1 MTGFSVEL
9 RGVGV
14 TFDRPA
20 LHDVDLLLAPGVVH
34 GLLGRNGSGKTTL
47 LSLLAAFRR
56 PSHGTVLVD
65 GEDPFEN
72 ERVLEGTCFVRE
84 SGDVM
89 EDENVKTN
97 LDFVAAMRPGF
108 DRSYAED
115 LLDQFEVPLR
125 TKVGA
130 LSRGQKSAV
139 GASVGLATRAPL
151 TILDEVYLGMDA
163 PSRYRFYQAL
173 LTDYVEHPRTVVLS
187 SHLIGELD
195 RVLERVTIL
204 HRGEVLLSDSADS
217 LQCRGSTLTGARTAV
232 DAVVA
237 ELAVDVLARTELGG
251 TVQVTVVG
259 HLSAEVL
266 DHVRRAGLE
275 VGPVAL
281 QDLFVHLTDRQTSP
295 RPDGAADT
303 AAAAGHDDGRGHGT
317 PSTTQAAPTTDGPV
331 SPSTEEVD
339 R

>member
-20 LHDVDLLLAPGVVH
+20 LQDVDLTLAPGVVH

-56 PSHGTVLVD
+56 PTRGTVLVD

-89 EDENVKTN
+89 DDEKVSVN
-97 LDFVAAMRPGF
+97 LDFVEGMRPSF
-108 DRSYAED
+108 DRAYAEE

-125 TKVGA
+125 TKIGS

-139 GASVGLATRAPL
+139 GASTGLATRAPL

-163 PSRYRFYQAL
+163 PSRYRFYEAL
-173 LTDYVEHPRTVVLS
+173 LRDYVEHPRTVVLS

-195 RVLERVTIL
+195 RVLEQVTIL
-204 HRGEVLLSDSADS
+204 HRGAVLLTDTADS
-217 LQCRGSTLTGARTAV
+217 LQERGSTFTGPR
-232 DAVVA
+232 AVVDDVVA
-237 ELAVDVLARTELGG
+237 DLAIDVLARTELGG
-251 TVQVTVVG
+251 TSQVTVVG
-259 HLSAEVL
+259 HLDAQVL
-266 DHVRRAGLE
+266 ERVRRAGLE

-281 QDLFVHLTDRQTSP
+281 QDLFVHLTDGRSEPGSTQTAT
-295 RPDGAADT
+295 GKT
-303 AAAAGHDDGRGHGT
+303 AA
-317 PSTTQAAPTTDGPV
+317 STTAAAPTTT
-331 SPSTEEVD
+331 TEEVD

>member
-20 LHDVDLLLAPGVVH
+20 LQGVDLTLAPGVVH

-56 PSHGTVLVD
+56 PTRGTVLVD

-89 EDENVKTN
+89 DDEKVSVN
-97 LDFVAAMRPGF
+97 LDFVEGMRPSF
-108 DRSYAED
+108 DRAYAED
-115 LLDQFEVPLR
+115 LLDQFEVPLS
-125 TKVGA
+125 TKIGS

-139 GASVGLATRAPL
+139 GASTGLAARAPL

-163 PSRYRFYQAL
+163 PSRYRFYEAL
-173 LTDYVEHPRTVVLS
+173 LRDYVEHPRTVVLS

-195 RVLERVTIL
+195 RVLEQVTIL
-204 HRGEVLLSDSADS
+204 HRGGVLLTDTADS
-217 LQCRGSTLTGARTAV
+217 LQERGSTFTGPR
-232 DAVVA
+232 AVVDDVVA
-237 ELAVDVLARTELGG
+237 DLAIDVLARTELGG
-251 TVQVTVVG
+251 TSQVTVVG
-259 HLSAEVL
+259 HLDAQVL
-266 DHVRRAGLE
+266 DRVRRAGLE

-281 QDLFVHLTDRQTSP
+281 QDLFVHLTDGRGEPGSGQTTT
-295 RPDGAADT
+295 GKTT
-303 AAAAGHDDGRGHGT
+303 AAATA
-317 PSTTQAAPTTDGPV
+317 AAPTTT
-331 SPSTEEVD
+331 TEEVD

>member
-20 LHDVDLLLAPGVVH
+20 LQDVDLTLAPGVVH

-56 PSHGTVLVD
+56 PTRGTVLVD

-89 EDENVKTN
+89 DDEKVSVN
-97 LDFVAAMRPGF
+97 LDFVEGMRPSF
-108 DRSYAED
+108 DRAYAEE

-125 TKVGA
+125 TKIGS

-139 GASVGLATRAPL
+139 GASTGLATRAPL

-163 PSRYRFYQAL
+163 PSRYRFYEAL
-173 LTDYVEHPRTVVLS
+173 LQDYVEHPRTVVLS

-195 RVLERVTIL
+195 RVLEQVTIL
-204 HRGEVLLSDSADS
+204 HRGAVLLTDTADS
-217 LQCRGSTLTGARTAV
+217 LQERGSTFTGPR
-232 DAVVA
+232 AVVDDVVVD
-237 ELAVDVLARTELGG
+237 LAIDVLARTELGG
-251 TVQVTVVG
+251 TSQVTVVG
-259 HLSAEVL
+259 HLDAQVL
-266 DHVRRAGLE
+266 AHVRRAGLE

-281 QDLFVHLTDRQTSP
+281 QDLFVHLTDGRTS
-295 RPDGAADT
+295 ATSADR
-303 AAAAGHDDGRGHGT
+303 AV
-317 PSTTQAAPTTDGPV
+317 SAPTPT
-331 SPSTEEVD
+331 TEEVD

>member
-20 LHDVDLLLAPGVVH
+20 LHDVDLTLAPGMVH

-56 PSHGTVLVD
+56 PTRGMVLVD

-84 SGDVM
+84 SGDVIG
-89 EDENVKTN
+89 DENVKVN
-97 LDFVAAMRPGF
+97 LDFQVGMRPGF
-108 DRSYAED
+108 DRDFAES
-115 LLDQFEVPLR
+115 LLDDFEVPLR
-125 TKVGA
+125 TKVDN

-139 GASVGLATRAPL
+139 GASFGLAARAPL

-173 LTDYVEHPRTVVLS
+173 LVDYVEHPRTVVLS

-195 RVLERVTIL
+195 RVLEHVTIL
-204 HRGEVLLSDSADS
+204 HRGGLLLSDTAES
-217 LQCRGSTLTGARTAV
+217 LQSRGSTLTGAATSVA
-232 DAVVA
+232 AVVDQ
-237 ELAVDVLARTELGG
+237 LGIDVLARTDLGG
-251 TVQVTVVG
+251 TAQVTFVG
-259 HLSAEVL
+259 ALGKDAHEL
-266 DHVRRAGLE
+266 VRAAGLE
-275 VGPVAL
+275 LGPVPL
-281 QDLFVHLTDRQTSP
+281 QDLFVHLTDRKAAAPT
-295 RPDGAADT
+295 PDAPDAGP
-303 AAAAGHDDGRGHGT
+303 AAAA
-317 PSTTQAAPTTDGPV
+317 PPAAAPPTTEPRR
-331 SPSTEEVD
+331 TKEVD

>member
-20 LHDVDLLLAPGVVH
+20 LRDVDLTLAPGMVH

-56 PSHGTVLVD
+56 PTRGTVLVD

-84 SGDVM
+84 SGDVIG
-89 EDENVKTN
+89 DENVKVN
-97 LDFVAAMRPGF
+97 LDFQVGMRPDF
-108 DRSYAED
+108 DRAYAEK
-115 LLDQFEVPLR
+115 LLDDFEVPLR
-125 TKVGA
+125 TKVDS

-139 GASVGLATRAPL
+139 GASFGLAARAPL

-173 LTDYVEHPRTVVLS
+173 LVDYVEHPRTVVLS

-195 RVLERVTIL
+195 RVLEHVTIL
-204 HRGEVLLSDSADS
+204 HRGGVLLSDSAES
-217 LQCRGSTLTGARTAV
+217 LQGRGSTLTGAASAV
-232 DAVVA
+232 ATVVDQLGIDA
-237 ELAVDVLARTELGG
+237 LARTELGG
-251 TVQVTVVG
+251 TAQVTFVG
-259 HLSAEVL
+259 ALGRDAREL
-266 DHVRRAGLE
+266 VRAAGLE
-275 VGPVAL
+275 LGPVPL
-281 QDLFVHLTDRQTSP
+281 QDLFVHLTDRPDATTTP
-295 RPDGAADT
+295 RAPAARPPV
-303 AAAAGHDDGRGHGT
+303 AG
-317 PSTTQAAPTTDGPV
+317 SPTTEPRR
-331 SPSTEEVD
+331 TEEAD